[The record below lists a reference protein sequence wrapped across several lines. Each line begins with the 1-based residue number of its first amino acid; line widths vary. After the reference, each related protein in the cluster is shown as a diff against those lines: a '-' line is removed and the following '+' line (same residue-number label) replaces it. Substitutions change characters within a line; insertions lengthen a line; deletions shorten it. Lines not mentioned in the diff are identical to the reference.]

1 MFAMFGDNISEDNM
15 ITNIIP
21 MVGNP
26 ACDKA
31 TSKKDNQLKI
41 SYKTTAAACK
51 QVPKFLT
58 HKCGK
63 DHP

>member
-26 ACDKA
+26 VTVLHWRMLSNWKCHFP
-31 TSKKDNQLKI
+31 TKDTPAPRSI
-41 SYKTTAAACK
+41 
-51 QVPKFLT
+51 PKFSTMRVEHL
-58 HKCGK
+58 
-63 DHP
+63 